1 MQCKLPKV
9 GYVCLISL
17 QKKDNA
23 PFFIKEKQLTL
34 YKIHFHG
41 IKKFHNR
48 QILHYKSYIATY
60 FSFEW
65 QFIGYRDGISLE
77 VVQRQQPV

>member
-9 GYVCLISL
+9 GYVCLIPL

-23 PFFIKEKQLTL
+23 PSFIKEKQLTL
-34 YKIHFHG
+34 YKRYFHG

-48 QILHYKSYIATY
+48 QTLHLKSFIATY

-65 QFIGYRDGISLE
+65 QFIGYCDGISLE
-77 VVQRQQPV
+77 VVQRGQPV